1 MGAALLT
8 FAPVQMVRQAHFAP
22 LVVQRITDL

>member
-1 MGAALLT
+1 MGLLT
-8 FAPVQMVRQAHFAP
+8 FAPVQMVRQARFAP